1 MRVFGVTEVRMGGG
15 LEEEDGFVF
24 DDGLALVDRIIFR
37 KGDDDDDPE

>member
-1 MRVFGVTEVRMGGG
+1 MGGGG
-15 LEEEDGFVF
+15 LEEDFVF